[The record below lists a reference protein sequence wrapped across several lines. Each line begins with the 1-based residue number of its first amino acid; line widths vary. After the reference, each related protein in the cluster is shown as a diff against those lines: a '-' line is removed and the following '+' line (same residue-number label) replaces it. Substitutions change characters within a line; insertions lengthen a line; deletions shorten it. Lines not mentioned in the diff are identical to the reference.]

1 MNLRKL
7 TLKLPTN
14 TPYAPQRPQIPQLW
28 AIKNPPNQN
37 SKTSS
42 TSKARRR
49 VIPPR
54 RHRLN
59 RPKMTKKA
67 STPQPN
73 PRPSLRRRP
82 KSRMLTTSQATK
94 RRQTSRWAVRPLLSL
109 KTAKMLRP
117 KSESSS
123 NRSRTQP
130 KDGRP
135 LKARAAAI
143 KHHLWVV
150 EPKSHRS
157 PAQQSDNRRALPRQ
171 QVPT

>member
-1 MNLRKL
+1 
-7 TLKLPTN
+7 
-14 TPYAPQRPQIPQLW
+14 
-28 AIKNPPNQN
+28 
-37 SKTSS
+37 
-42 TSKARRR
+42 
-49 VIPPR
+49 
-54 RHRLN
+54 
-59 RPKMTKKA
+59 MTKKA
-67 STPQPN
+67 STPQLN
-73 PRPSLRRRP
+73 PRPNLQRRQ

-109 KTAKMLRP
+109 RTAKMLRP

-135 LKARAAAI
+135 SKARAAAI

-150 EPKSHRS
+150 EPKRHRS

-171 QVPT
+171 QVPTSNSAENPKHSKRNQRRRKSMKTSLKLGVSLNNSKESKMKNKF